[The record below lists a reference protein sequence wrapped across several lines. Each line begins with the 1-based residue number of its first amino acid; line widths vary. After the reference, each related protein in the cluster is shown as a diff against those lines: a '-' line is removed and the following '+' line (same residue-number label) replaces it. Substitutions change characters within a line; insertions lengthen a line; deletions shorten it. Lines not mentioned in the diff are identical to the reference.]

1 MSIDLLSDLNP
12 AQRAAVTHGEGPLLI
27 VAGVGTGKT
36 TVITR
41 RIAWLIGE
49 KRARPA
55 EILAL
60 TFTEKAAAEM
70 EERVDILVPYGYVEA
85 EISTFHSFCDR
96 ILRENAVLLGLNPS
110 YDILTEAEQAIFLKN
125 RLFDLPLDKF
135 RPLGNPMRHL
145 QALLSLFS
153 RAKDED
159 VSPQAYRSFAD
170 RLAAAAGTDDQRQE
184 AEKQQELADT
194 FAAYQRLMLE
204 AGKVDFGDL
213 ICLSLQL
220 FRDHPDVARR
230 YQERFRHVLVD
241 EFQDTNHAQFEL
253 LQMLCGSRNLTACG
267 DDDQSIYRF
276 RGAAIGNI
284 LDFLTRYPDAHQV
297 VLTENY
303 RSPQPI
309 LDASYRLIQHNNPDR
324 LEQRN
329 GINKRLHAVHPTP
342 DHAVL
347 SQHHFESLD
356 EESDFV
362 AKTLRDAVEQDAL
375 SFSDCAV
382 LVRANA
388 HAQPFLHALNLAKIP
403 WRFSGSRGLYD
414 RPEIRAA
421 IAFLRVLA
429 DPADTPSLHFV
440 AASPPYELNP
450 EILAKLSA
458 LARRNNKSLYE
469 LLHMALKGGLD
480 SVSLQ
485 PDAADTARR
494 LVEHIATML
503 HRASREPT
511 GQVLYAY
518 LQEATGLL
526 ESISNSPDPEDS
538 RRIQNLAKL
547 FSIIDRFSRV
557 ARYDRVPWFVD
568 YLDALIEAGDNPPEG
583 ETDRERDAV
592 DVLTIHQAKGL
603 EFSRVF
609 LVGLVDGR
617 FPSRSRRDPIPL
629 PAELT
634 RSLSPSSSSLLHQ
647 QEERRLFY
655 VGMTRAKDRLY
666 LTGARDLGGRRL
678 RKPSRFVCE
687 ALDLPASS
695 LATAPKSAAAAI
707 LRHGSGPTSQTVG
720 GQSVAPPEADSGT
733 FLELS
738 HNKIDEYL
746 TCPLRYRYNHV
757 LHVPTRPHHAIVYG
771 AAIHRAIRL
780 YNTGKLSGRPVD
792 LPQLRD
798 AFRDAWR
805 SEGFLTEQHE
815 QLRLQQ
821 GLEALGN
828 FYDHAE
834 SEPGTPLQVEQRFAF
849 SKGAVRVVG
858 VFDRIDRRDEG
869 IVMIDYKTR
878 AVGSQQEADK
888 LTGDSLQL
896 ALYAIAYEQRFGVL
910 PVRLELQFLTP
921 ELWIGTA
928 QPTSVMLRRAWTSI
942 DDAAHGINAQEF
954 SATPR
959 YGACRYCAYAA
970 ICPHRSES

>member
-49 KRARPA
+49 KHARPA

-125 RLFDLPLDKF
+125 RLFELPLDTF

-159 VSPQAYRSFAD
+159 VSPHAYRSFAD
-170 RLAAAAGTDDQRQE
+170 RLAAAAETDEQRRE

-194 FAAYQRLMLE
+194 YAAYQRLMLE

-230 YQERFRHVLVD
+230 YQEHFRYVLVD

-303 RSPQPI
+303 GSPQPI

-342 DHAVL
+342 ENAVL

-362 AKTLRDAVEQDAL
+362 AKTLRSAVEQEAI
-375 SFSDCAV
+375 SFGDCAV

-388 HAQPFLHALNLAKIP
+388 HAQPFLNAMNLAKIP

-421 IAFLRVLA
+421 IAFLRVIA
-429 DPADTPSLHFV
+429 DPADTPSLHYV
-440 AASPPYELNP
+440 AASPPYELEP

-458 LARRNNKSLYE
+458 LARRKNKSLYE
-469 LLHMALKGGLD
+469 IVHAALKGGLD
-480 SVSLQ
+480 GVSLQ

-494 LVEHIATML
+494 LVEHIAAML
-503 HRASREPT
+503 HLASREPT
-511 GQVLYAY
+511 GKVLYAY

-526 ESISNSPDPEDS
+526 ESISNSPNQGKITNI
-538 RRIQNLAKL
+538 IQ
-547 FSIIDRFSRV
+547 
-557 ARYDRVPWFVD
+557 
-568 YLDALIEAGDNPPEG
+568 
-583 ETDRERDAV
+583 
-592 DVLTIHQAKGL
+592 
-603 EFSRVF
+603 
-609 LVGLVDGR
+609 
-617 FPSRSRRDPIPL
+617 
-629 PAELT
+629 
-634 RSLSPSSSSLLHQ
+634 
-647 QEERRLFY
+647 
-655 VGMTRAKDRLY
+655 M
-666 LTGARDLGGRRL
+666 
-678 RKPSRFVCE
+678 
-687 ALDLPASS
+687 
-695 LATAPKSAAAAI
+695 
-707 LRHGSGPTSQTVG
+707 
-720 GQSVAPPEADSGT
+720 
-733 FLELS
+733 
-738 HNKIDEYL
+738 
-746 TCPLRYRYNHV
+746 
-757 LHVPTRPHHAIVYG
+757 
-771 AAIHRAIRL
+771 
-780 YNTGKLSGRPVD
+780 
-792 LPQLRD
+792 
-798 AFRDAWR
+798 
-805 SEGFLTEQHE
+805 
-815 QLRLQQ
+815 
-821 GLEALGN
+821 
-828 FYDHAE
+828 
-834 SEPGTPLQVEQRFAF
+834 
-849 SKGAVRVVG
+849 
-858 VFDRIDRRDEG
+858 
-869 IVMIDYKTR
+869 
-878 AVGSQQEADK
+878 
-888 LTGDSLQL
+888 
-896 ALYAIAYEQRFGVL
+896 
-910 PVRLELQFLTP
+910 
-921 ELWIGTA
+921 
-928 QPTSVMLRRAWTSI
+928 
-942 DDAAHGINAQEF
+942 
-954 SATPR
+954 
-959 YGACRYCAYAA
+959 
-970 ICPHRSES
+970 